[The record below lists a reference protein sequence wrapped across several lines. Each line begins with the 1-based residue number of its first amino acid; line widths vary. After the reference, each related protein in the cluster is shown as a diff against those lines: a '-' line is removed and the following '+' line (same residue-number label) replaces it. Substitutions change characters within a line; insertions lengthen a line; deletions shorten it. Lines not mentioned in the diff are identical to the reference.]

1 MKSLKKAF
9 DLLEFVVAQGG
20 VPVTPTACAEATG
33 WNSVTCTR
41 ILGELTELGYL
52 EKVTRK
58 SGYRPGPMCSALS
71 LRNNVYSRLSKAS
84 EGPLH
89 RFASAIGAIVNF
101 SVFHPCGRVMIR
113 ICTGGDAGHRIW
125 KDFRFPL
132 DDGMPTSLLLLA
144 AMEKKQRVQYDPSLQ
159 HDEIRNRELDRLAAA
174 RFYRGKENDLTV
186 QGHLIFCEDHP
197 PAAFGYGVRH
207 GQDPDEVA
215 RLGTEAALEIAMTL
229 RTQHNLF

>member
-9 DLLEFVVAQGG
+9 DLLEYVVAQGG

-33 WNSVTCTR
+33 WNAVTCTR

-84 EGPLH
+84 EGSLH
-89 RFASAIGAIVNF
+89 RFALTIGAIVNF

-113 ICTGGDAGHRIW
+113 ICGGGEGVHHIW

-132 DDGMPTSLLLLA
+132 SDGMPTSQLLLLSG
-144 AMEKKQRVQYDPSLQ
+144 SLT
-159 HDEIRNRELDRLAAA
+159 RGTGSSGRK
-174 RFYRGKENDLTV
+174 RF
-186 QGHLIFCEDHP
+186 FSW
-197 PAAFGYGVRH
+197 
-207 GQDPDEVA
+207 
-215 RLGTEAALEIAMTL
+215 
-229 RTQHNLF
+229 

>member
-9 DLLEFVVAQGG
+9 DLLEYVVAQGG

-33 WNSVTCTR
+33 WNAVTCTR

-89 RFASAIGAIVNF
+89 RFASTIGAIVNF

-113 ICTGGDAGHRIW
+113 ICGGGDGIHHIW

-144 AMEKKQRVQYDPSLQ
+144 AMDRKQRMQYTSSGIS
-159 HDEIRNRELDRLAAA
+159 HDELDLLAEKG
-174 RFYRGKENDLTV
+174 FYRGTERDLTV
-186 QGHLIFCEDHP
+186 QGHLVLCEDYP
-197 PAAFGYGVRH
+197 PAAFGYGVRQ
-207 GQDPDEVA
+207 GLDPDEIA
-215 RLGTEAALEIAMTL
+215 RLGAETAREITTIL
-229 RTQHNLF
+229 HTQRNIF

>member
-9 DLLEFVVAQGG
+9 DLLEYVVAQGG

-84 EGPLH
+84 EGPLN
-89 RFASAIGAIVNF
+89 RFASTIGAIVNF
-101 SVFHPCGRVMIR
+101 SVYHPCGRVMIR
-113 ICTGGDAGHRIW
+113 ICGGGDGIHHIW

-132 DDGMPTSLLLLA
+132 DDGMPTSRLLLA
-144 AMEKKQRVQYDPSLQ
+144 AMDRKQRTPYISAGM
-159 HDEIRNRELDRLAAA
+159 HDEPDLLAEKG
-174 RFYRGKENDLTV
+174 FYRGMERDLTV
-186 QGHLIFCEDHP
+186 QGHLVLCEDYP
-197 PAAFGYGVRH
+197 PAAFGYGVRQ
-207 GQDPDEVA
+207 GLNADEIA
-215 RLGTEAALEIAMTL
+215 RLGEKTAREIMMIL
-229 RTQHNLF
+229 HTQRNIF

>member
-9 DLLEFVVAQGG
+9 DLLEYIVAQGG

-33 WNSVTCTR
+33 WNAVTCTR

-71 LRNNVYSRLSKAS
+71 LRSNVYSRLSNAS

-89 RFASAIGAIVNF
+89 RFASTIGAIVNF

-113 ICTGGDAGHRIW
+113 ICGGGDGIHHIW

-144 AMEKKQRVQYDPSLQ
+144 AMDRKQRLQYAPSGIS
-159 HDEIRNRELDRLAAA
+159 HDELDLLAKK
-174 RFYRGKENDLTV
+174 RFYRGIDRELTV
-186 QGHLIFCEDHP
+186 QGHLVLCEDYP
-197 PAAFGYGVRH
+197 PAAFGYGVR
-207 GQDPDEVA
+207 QEQNADEIA
-215 RLGTEAALEIAMTL
+215 RLGAETTREIMMIL
-229 RTQHNLF
+229 HTQRNIF

>member
-9 DLLEFVVAQGG
+9 DLLEYVVAQGG

-33 WNSVTCTR
+33 WNAVTCTR

-89 RFASAIGAIVNF
+89 RFALTIGAIVNF

-113 ICTGGDAGHRIW
+113 ICGGGEGVHHIW

-132 DDGMPTSLLLLA
+132 SDGMPTSQLLLA
-144 AMEKKQRVQYDPSLQ
+144 AMGKKQRQAYCPEAL
-159 HDEIRNRELDRLAAA
+159 HGELDHLAEKG
-174 RFYRGKENDLTV
+174 FFRGKEGDLTV
-186 QGHLIFCEDHP
+186 QGHLILCEDYP
-197 PAAFGYGVRH
+197 PAAFGYGVRQ
-207 GQDPDEVA
+207 GLDPDEIA
-215 RLGTEAALEIAMTL
+215 RLGAETAREIITIL
-229 RTQHNLF
+229 HTQRTIF